1 MSFNPA
7 TETADPA
14 TLEGLTEAWLPFTP
28 NRYFKQHPKVVV
40 GAKGAYYQTSD
51 GRLLFDALSGLWCC
65 PLGHGHPKIAETLA
79 RQAATLDYAPAFQV
93 AHPTAL
99 KLAGRIA
106 AMAPA
111 GLNRVFFTNSGSEA
125 VDTAIKLAIGYHRLR
140 GEGGRFRIIGR
151 ERGYHGVGFG
161 GISVGGM
168 VANRKMFGTVMLPG
182 VDHLPHTW
190 APQHMA
196 FSRGQPTWGAHL
208 ADELERLVALHDAS
222 TIAAVIVE
230 PVQGS
235 TGVLVP
241 PQGYLQ
247 RLRDICTRHGI
258 LLIFDEVITGF
269 GRLGSTFGAQHFGV
283 TPDLLTFAK
292 AVTNGTVP
300 LGGVIASEALYDTYM
315 GQKALDYAIEF
326 LHGYTYSGHP
336 LPSAV
341 AHTVLDIM
349 QADGLIERAASLAP
363 GLEDALHSLRGEPGI
378 TDIRNCG
385 FCGAIDLTPWEGLP
399 GRRAMTVFEI
409 AMQQGLLVRFT
420 GDSIAMGPPFISTPD
435 ELARMVDVLRDAVR
449 RTASPVSAAS
459 A

>member
-65 PLGHGHPKIAETLA
+65 PLGHGHPKIAEAMA
-79 RQAATLDYAPAFQV
+79 RQASTLDYAPAFQV
-93 AHPTAL
+93 AHPIAL

-247 RLRDICTRHGI
+247 KLRDICTRHGI

-300 LGGVIASEALYDTYM
+300 MGGVIASEAIYDTYM

-349 QADGLIERAASLAP
+349 QSDGLIERAASLAP
-363 GLEDALHSLRGEPGI
+363 VLEDALHSLRGEPGI

-385 FCGAIDLTPWEGLP
+385 FCGAIDLTPWDGLP

-449 RTASPVSAAS
+449 RTASPLSAAS